1 MRLPLNH
8 SCPQCSLQLKIK
20 LVKDGWRWSSPGLLL
35 NEATGTTCDV
45 RRNHPGMGCGSQQEE
60 FLLGSI
66 SLIMTQLNR
75 LWKISNLGTR
85 AHKDTQGLAVAL
97 THIPQPGAEQSS
109 RPAHKPLLF
118 RIPQKASQVANVDI
132 CARPWLSC
140 FFSLICQDNHFPILL
155 NKHRLPCLNTI
166 TVLTE
171 HTAFNHSALS
181 TLARVWEKNQNLLNV
196 NSLILLF
203 CKSQETGERN
213 LEFQIKGIQHYRR
226 NWSQF

>member
-1 MRLPLNH
+1 
-8 SCPQCSLQLKIK
+8 
-20 LVKDGWRWSSPGLLL
+20 
-35 NEATGTTCDV
+35 
-45 RRNHPGMGCGSQQEE
+45 
-60 FLLGSI
+60 
-66 SLIMTQLNR
+66 MTQLNR

-97 THIPQPGAEQSS
+97 THIPQSGAEQSS

-118 RIPQKASQVANVDI
+118 RIPQKASQVANADI
-132 CARPWLSC
+132 CARLWLSC

-171 HTAFNHSALS
+171 HTAFNHSVLS
-181 TLARVWEKNQNLLNV
+181 TLARVWEKNQNILNV
-196 NSLILLF
+196 NWLILLF

-226 NWSQF
+226 NCGVSFKISLNEKCNGEPSSASKERRKKKIGPDFFFLISCKMI